1 MQSVGVHHQN
11 GSMPGKIVKNVK
23 TELFHDQYSKYVIFQ
38 DQVSHKVIEKR
49 RRDRINICLSE
60 LSQTVPT
67 AFSKHASTNQGV
79 SQAPEGGR
87 GNTG

>member
-1 MQSVGVHHQN
+1 M
-11 GSMPGKIVKNVK
+11 
-23 TELFHDQYSKYVIFQ
+23 
-38 DQVSHKVIEKR
+38 SHKVIEKR

-79 SQAPEGGR
+79 SQAISTLELI
-87 GNTG
+87 NFV